1 MSKIAIVGCDASG
14 KTVLISSLSDY
25 YKAGG
30 RAGQS
35 CIMVP
40 ADGTTRRYTDNLH
53 RVMRINGEWPE
64 ATSDISAGTSLKW
77 KMMRNG
83 KEIADLELLDFGG
96 ENFRYAFRDDGTEK
110 NPEVV
115 ARLKEYISGA
125 DFIVITVSMD
135 KMLRNL
141 TPAIY
146 RELENGDIE
155 YDRDSEAQWV
165 TDGLIRMIPSK
176 LATDPPGVVVALT
189 QADKHRKE
197 LEEHGGAKAL
207 FAKCWPTIAAMYP
220 GLNVVPCASIDRMS
234 DDGLPADGYSTDGV
248 LAVMKEFSRYAFGDC
263 DDLCRHLDELQSSLT
278 KLDEVESAREF
289 LSAVADYRKTLDALG
304 DKTAIVGELFTEKIG
319 QFENFLE
326 NIRSREMLAEKAE
339 SARQRTEDEQKAAQE
354 QAAAEVAVRADEAD
368 RPRTDSL
375 RRIGYAARIA
385 VLLAILVAVIGYGL
399 KMLSQPPTA
408 EPSPEAVAQT
418 NATAQAEA
426 AKRAAEEKA
435 KREAE
440 EAAKRAAEEKAKRE
454 AEEAAKRAAEEK
466 AKQAAEAA
474 AKEAAAAAKKA
485 AEEKAKRE
493 AEAAAR
499 AHEEELARE
508 KAEQERLRL
517 ENERIKAEQ
526 ARAREEALRQA
537 RAREEALR
545 KEHERKVQE
554 AEEARKRAEAEMQKA
569 KEAAREAELARAR
582 LEGQSEAAAKPAGTA
597 KPVVTHEEALR
608 IRAEERELKYQELRE
623 HQRIERE
630 RSETAGLMTSLVESV
645 NGAHLE
651 RGRNLIAELSGNRKL
666 TQGQKELLEYARTY
680 MDRLEKAQ
688 NGNADDMLWVGS
700 QYYTA
705 KNSLGIVKNPREA
718 FGWYQKAAAGGSAQ
732 AYFFMSLM
740 TEQGEGHKQDEALS
754 GRFCLKAAR
763 LGCPEAMF
771 WTGVYFDEG
780 THGFEKSPATAYKFL
795 SMAHSSGFE
804 NANLEKMIRRLQDES
819 GDDTIDECFPED
831 PLLPPVKQEPKEQKS
846 KKHWWGLGMF

>member
-30 RAGQS
+30 RADQS

-64 ATSDISAGTSLKW
+64 ATSDISTGTSLKW

-83 KEIADLELLDFGG
+83 KEIANLELLDFGG

-165 TDGLIRMIPSK
+165 TDGLIRMIPDK
-176 LATDPPGVVVALT
+176 LRTDPPGVVVALT

-234 DDGLPADGYSTDGV
+234 DDGMPADGYSTDGV

-263 DDLCRHLDELQSSLT
+263 DDLCRHLDELQASLAE
-278 KLDEVESAREF
+278 LDEVEFAREF
-289 LSAVADYRKTLDALG
+289 LSSVADYRKTLDTLG

-339 SARQRTEDEQKAAQE
+339 SARQRAEDEQKSAQE
-354 QAAAEVAVRADEAD
+354 QAAAEVEVRAEESD

-375 RRIGYAARIA
+375 RRIGYAVRIA

-399 KMLSQPPTA
+399 KMLSQPQTA

-418 NATAQAEA
+418 NAIAQAEA

-440 EAAKRAAEEKAKRE
+440 EAAKRAAEEKAKQE
-454 AEEAAKRAAEEK
+454 AEAA

-474 AKEAAAAAKKA
+474 KKV

-499 AHEEELARE
+499 AHEQELARE

-554 AEEARKRAEAEMQKA
+554 AEEARKRAEEEMQKA

-582 LEGQSEAAAKPAGTA
+582 LEGQSEAAAKTAGTA

-651 RGRNLIAELSGNRKL
+651 RGRNLIAELSGDRKL
-666 TQGQKELLEYARTY
+666 SKGQAELLEYARTY

-705 KNSLGIVKNPREA
+705 KNSFGIVKNPREA
-718 FGWYQKAAAGGSAQ
+718 FSWYQKAAAGGSAQ

-740 TEQGEGHKQDEALS
+740 TEQGEGHRKDEALS

-780 THGFEKSPATAYKFL
+780 THGFAKSPATAYKFL
-795 SMAHSSGFE
+795 SMARSSGFE
-804 NANLEKMIRRLQDES
+804 NANLDKMIRRLQAES
-819 GDDTIDECFPED
+819 DDDTIDECFPED
-831 PLLPPVKQEPKEQKS
+831 PLLPPIKQEPKEQKS
-846 KKHWWGLGMF
+846 KKHWWGLGIF

>member
-25 YKAGG
+25 YKAGS

-40 ADGTTRRYTDNLH
+40 ADGLTRRYTDNLH

-64 ATSDISAGTSLKW
+64 ATSDISIGTSLKW

-141 TPAIY
+141 TPALY

-165 TDGLIRMIPSK
+165 TDGLLNMVVAKVSSN
-176 LATDPPGVVVALT
+176 PPGVVVALT

-197 LEEHGGAKAL
+197 LEEYDGAKAL

-220 GLNVVPCASIDRMS
+220 SLTVVPCASIDRMS

-263 DDLCRHLDELQSSLT
+263 DDLCRHLEELQLSLT
-278 KLDEVESAREF
+278 KLDEVEFAEEF
-289 LSAVADYRKTLDALG
+289 LSLVADYRKTLDTLG
-304 DKTAIVGELFTEKIG
+304 DKTAIIGELFTEKIG

-326 NIRSREMLAEKAE
+326 NIRSREMLAEKAD
-339 SARQRTEDEQKAAQE
+339 SARRRAEAEQKA
-354 QAAAEVAVRADEAD
+354 
-368 RPRTDSL
+368 
-375 RRIGYAARIA
+375 
-385 VLLAILVAVIGYGL
+385 
-399 KMLSQPPTA
+399 SQ
-408 EPSPEAVAQT
+408 
-418 NATAQAEA
+418 AQAEAESAAREDEARRLRAENLRRFGRVVRTCILLALLAAVVVYGVKTLSLPQVPQPPQVAVPQTNLVVQAEQEAAAKREAEAA
-426 AKRAAEEKA
+426 AKRAAEAARREAEAKA

-440 EAAKRAAEEKAKRE
+440 TA
-454 AEEAAKRAAEEK
+454 
-466 AKQAAEAA
+466 AKQAAE
-474 AKEAAAAAKKA
+474 AAKKA

-499 AHEEELARE
+499 AHEQELARE

-537 RAREEALR
+537 RAREEAERAREEVLR
-545 KEHERKVQE
+545 REHERMVRE
-554 AEEARKRAEAEMQKA
+554 AEEARQRAEVEAQKA
-569 KEAAREAELARAR
+569 KESA
-582 LEGQSEAAAKPAGTA
+582 AAAKS
-597 KPVVTHEEALR
+597 KVTPEEALR
-608 IRAEERELKYQELRE
+608 IRAEEREMKYQELRE

-630 RSETAGLMTSLVESV
+630 RSETAGLMNSLVESV

-651 RGRNLIAELSGNRKL
+651 RGRNLIAELSGDRKL
-666 TQGQKELLEYARTY
+666 SQGQRDLLEYAKVY
-680 MDRLEKAQ
+680 MDHLEKAQ
-688 NGNADDMLWVGS
+688 NGNADDMLWIGS

-705 KNSLGIVKNPREA
+705 KNSFGIVKNPREA
-718 FGWYQKAAAGGSAQ
+718 YGWYQKSAAAGSAQ
-732 AYFFMSLM
+732 AYYFMSLM
-740 TEQGEGHKQDEALS
+740 TEQGEGRRKDEALS

-763 LGCPEAMF
+763 MGSAEAMF
-771 WTGVYFDEG
+771 WTGVYFNEG
-780 THGFEKSPATAYKFL
+780 SHGFEKSPATAYKFL
-795 SMAHSSGFE
+795 SMARNSGFE

-819 GDDTIDECFPED
+819 DEDTIDECFPED

-846 KKHWWGLGMF
+846 KKHWWGLGIL

>member
-25 YKAGG
+25 YKAGS

-40 ADGTTRRYTDNLH
+40 ADGLTRRYTDNLH

-64 ATSDISAGTSLKW
+64 ATSDISIGTSLKW

-115 ARLKEYISGA
+115 ACLKEYIASA

-141 TPAIY
+141 TPALY

-165 TDGLIRMIPSK
+165 TDGLLNMVAAKVSSN
-176 LATDPPGVVVALT
+176 PPGVVVALT

-197 LEEHGGAKAL
+197 LEEYDGAKAL

-220 GLNVVPCASIDRMS
+220 DLNVVPCASIDRMS

-263 DDLCRHLDELQSSLT
+263 DDLCRHLEELQLSLT
-278 KLDEVESAREF
+278 KLDEVEFAEEF
-289 LSAVADYRKTLDALG
+289 LSLVADYRKTLDTLG
-304 DKTAIVGELFTEKIG
+304 DKTAIIGELFTEKIG

-326 NIRSREMLAEKAE
+326 NIRSREMLAEKAD
-339 SARQRTEDEQKAAQE
+339 SARRRAEAEQKASQAQAEAESAAREDEARRLRAENLRRFGRVVRTCILLALLAGVVVYGVKTLSLQPPPQPPQETLPQTNLVVQTE
-354 QAAAEVAVRADEAD
+354 QEAAAKRA
-368 RPRTDSL
+368 
-375 RRIGYAARIA
+375 
-385 VLLAILVAVIGYGL
+385 
-399 KMLSQPPTA
+399 
-408 EPSPEAVAQT
+408 
-418 NATAQAEA
+418 AEA
-426 AKRAAEEKA
+426 AKRAAE
-435 KREAE
+435 
-440 EAAKRAAEEKAKRE
+440 AAER
-454 AEEAAKRAAEEK
+454 
-466 AKQAAEAA
+466 AAEAA
-474 AKEAAAAAKKA
+474 RLEAEA
-485 AEEKAKRE
+485 KAKRE

-499 AHEEELARE
+499 RHEKELARE

-526 ARAREEALRQA
+526 ARAREESLRQERA
-537 RAREEALR
+537 REAAERAREEVLR
-545 KEHERKVQE
+545 REHERMIRE
-554 AEEARKRAEAEMQKA
+554 AEEARARAEAEAQKA
-569 KEAAREAELARAR
+569 KESAAD
-582 LEGQSEAAAKPAGTA
+582 AKS
-597 KPVVTHEEALR
+597 KVTPEEALR
-608 IRAEERELKYQELRE
+608 IRAEEREMKYQELRE

-630 RSETAGLMTSLVESV
+630 RSETAGLMNSLVESV

-651 RGRNLIAELSGNRKL
+651 RGRNLIAELSGDRKL
-666 TQGQKELLEYARTY
+666 SQGQRDLLEYAKVY
-680 MDRLEKAQ
+680 MDHLEKAQ
-688 NGNADDMLWVGS
+688 NGNADDMLWIGS

-705 KNSLGIVKNPREA
+705 KNSFGIVKNPREA
-718 FGWYQKAAAGGSAQ
+718 YGWYQKSAAAGSAQ
-732 AYFFMSLM
+732 AYYFMSLM
-740 TEQGEGHKQDEALS
+740 TEQGEGRRKDEALS

-763 LGCPEAMF
+763 MGSAEAMF
-771 WTGVYFDEG
+771 WTGVYFNEG
-780 THGFEKSPATAYKFL
+780 SHGFEKSPATAYKFL
-795 SMAHSSGFE
+795 SMARNSGFE
-804 NANLEKMIRRLQDES
+804 NANLEKMIHRLQDES
-819 GDDTIDECFPED
+819 DEDTIDECFPED
-831 PLLPPVKQEPKEQKS
+831 PLLPPVKQEPKEPKS
-846 KKHWWGLGMF
+846 KKHWWGLGLF